1 MTAYQISER
10 KKKKKNLIF
19 EHVKQRRFAG
29 IIKAQE

>member
-1 MTAYQISER
+1 MTADQISER
-10 KKKKKNLIF
+10 KKKKNLIF